1 MEEIIP
7 DLPEQPEQP
16 IISSETL
23 AEAPNQ
29 LNLDI
34 IDTKDI
40 TSVYTSTAKPVLNI
54 NWDLENPIASEAG
67 LASSGP
73 SGPSGLGNISNTL
86 VAGSFRRSEIDNLLG
101 RNTSVFVSNVTNE
114 LFGNGYNAANQIST
128 QQSRP
133 LLARKRIIK
142 IIDTWNRII
151 FGMNINARDNASLNR
166 FFGANIQTNADVLF
180 RNQITVTTPAPNSVT
195 YNEFNSWTHLVGP
208 DQAFIFSQISRFIV
222 ACIYELK
229 EKIKLLN
236 SIVQGIES
244 LANQNIEN
252 IINDTDTFNI
262 PDNYL
267 VDYTSLTEP
276 VHIIPDATHKI
287 WNWSVA
293 PTNAASKFPT
303 LGAFAKHI
311 PQKYSIMLFEP
322 SFLLLLQELIDTIM
336 ELPEESHFREIF
348 QNTVASGLNPKDLK
362 LVELAVDSQLT
373 SENQKI
379 TFDSVKLN
387 GIESENHL
395 ETSHLNFNYIYYF
408 YLKHKNNFDF
418 LNETNTYNTKKRKY
432 RFLEDLNTW
441 EEQNLQLPEEEREP
455 RPIPDDTSWNN
466 IPKEQRLGQLNE
478 LRKYD
483 FVDDKTYHQPYTE
496 NDLYKFPVNK
506 NTQNPNNIINKAD
519 IFKDWVLL
527 QKEAYSN
534 LDKLIE
540 VFNYCS
546 DLTSPVAKRAQWSY
560 DSKTVVN
567 GATRYDV
574 GNRIDR
580 ILQLNTSKLSNRL
593 GIEYFKSLDNYKTKI
608 DNGELPI
615 DAPVPVPFFKNKIF
629 ATELYTGLSGSGQTS
644 QTQRNWRFGWTTV
657 KFPKKFELSPG
668 NFIEAT
674 KYLPCS
680 WFNSASNEILFARQ
694 FIDITDPD
702 DEMYIGFYNASTSFG
717 VTVQM
722 EEAFRQRHPLL
733 TGTEHMHGTSLVQAN
748 TLKAQIHSNF
758 FKLEFIGDSTG
769 KYFPVTIDEI
779 NNMELSPNSLTRES
793 IAKADIFVNVKPD
806 NDYDGSIGE
815 EENNENYENDEKFFI
830 ENPANPKDIPFID
843 SFKNLKIFYR
853 LN

>member
-1 MEEIIP
+1 MEEITP
-7 DLPEQPEQP
+7 DLLDQPEEQVT
-16 IISSETL
+16 SGETL
-23 AEAPNQ
+23 AEAPIPPNQ
-29 LNLDI
+29 NNLDI

-40 TSVYTSTAKPVLNI
+40 TSTYTSTAKPVLNI

-67 LASSGP
+67 LASNGSSG
-73 SGPSGLGNISNTL
+73 SNGLGNISNTL
-86 VAGSFRRSEIDNLLG
+86 VTGSFRRSEIDNLLG
-101 RNTSVFVSNVTNE
+101 RNTSVFVSNITNE
-114 LFGNGYNAANQIST
+114 LFGNGYNAANQISA
-128 QQSRP
+128 QYPRP
-133 LLARKRIIK
+133 ILARKRLIK
-142 IIDTWNRII
+142 IIDIWNRII

-180 RNQITVTTPAPNSVT
+180 RNQITITTPAPNSVT
-195 YNEFNSWTHLVGP
+195 YNEFNSWTHLIGP

-236 SIVQGIES
+236 SIVQGTES
-244 LANQNIEN
+244 LTNHNIEN
-252 IINDTDTFNI
+252 IENNTDTFNI

-267 VDYTSLTEP
+267 VDYTTLTER

-293 PTNAASKFPT
+293 PTNAASKFQA

-362 LVELAVDSQLT
+362 LIELLISSQPT
-373 SENQKI
+373 SGDGNI
-379 TFDSVKLN
+379 TFDSVKLK
-387 GIESENHL
+387 GIASCTFL

-408 YLKHKNNFDF
+408 YLKHKNDFDF
-418 LNETNTYNTKKRKY
+418 LKETNTYNTKKRKY

-441 EEQNLQLPEEEREP
+441 EEQNLELPEEEREP
-455 RPIPDDTSWNN
+455 RPEPTDTGWDN
-466 IPKEQRLGQLNE
+466 ISEEQRIIQLDE

-483 FVDDKTYHQPYTE
+483 FVDDKFYHQPYIE
-496 NDLYKFPVNK
+496 NNLYNFPVNK
-506 NTQNPNNIINKAD
+506 NTQTIIYKAD
-519 IFKDWVLL
+519 SFKDWVLL
-527 QKEAYSN
+527 QQEAYDN

-540 VFNYCS
+540 VFTYCS
-546 DLTSPVAKRAQWSY
+546 DLTSPVAKRAQWSN

-629 ATELYTGLSGSGQTS
+629 ATEMYTGLSGSGQSTT
-644 QTQRNWRFGWTTV
+644 TQRNWRFGWTTV
-657 KFPKKFELSPG
+657 KFPNKLELSPG

-680 WFNSASNEILFARQ
+680 WFNSASNELLFARQ
-694 FIDITDPD
+694 FIDIADPD

-722 EEAFRQRHPLL
+722 EELFRQRHPLL

-769 KYFPVTIDEI
+769 KYFPVTLDEI

-793 IAKADIFVNVKPD
+793 ITKADIFVNVKPD
-806 NDYDGSIGE
+806 NDYVESTGE
-815 EENNENYENDEKFFI
+815 EGNGENDEKFFI

-843 SFKNLKIFYR
+843 SFKNLKLFYR